1 MCDPALV
8 VFFSFMKL
16 SRCFV
21 LFYWISNVL
30 SPIVMNACRTKNCRR
45 HGDDGGY
52 DDARRGILKAFS
64 CCKAYFILILMQK

>member
-1 MCDPALV
+1 
-8 VFFSFMKL
+8 
-16 SRCFV
+16 
-21 LFYWISNVL
+21 
-30 SPIVMNACRTKNCRR
+30 MNACRTKICRR

>member
-1 MCDPALV
+1 MLRPGSCYYFFIYETVLLFSLV
-8 VFFSFMKL
+8 LLNFQ
-16 SRCFV
+16 R
-21 LFYWISNVL
+21 L
-30 SPIVMNACRTKNCRR
+30 SPIVMNACRTKICRR